1 MSIKRVSIESDHTL
15 EGVLRPGS
23 RGAGV
28 VICHPHPLY
37 GGDMNNN
44 VVRAME
50 EGFSRQGYTTLI
62 FNFRGVGG
70 SGGEYD
76 EGEGE
81 VRDAIAA
88 SEHLRQ
94 HLDPDNRIMCAGYSF
109 GAWVV
114 SRAALQVQGLEGLFL
129 VSYPFLIYK
138 GDHLKT
144 FDKKIYFIG
153 GTYDDIAPLDDL
165 LAFYKHL
172 EITEKYLKVIPTTHF
187 YGGKEEEIAD
197 FIKESVE
204 PAPGN
209 NPP

>member
-15 EGVLRPGS
+15 EGVLRAGS
-23 RGAGV
+23 KNAGV

-37 GGDMNNN
+37 GGDMRNN
-44 VVRAME
+44 VVGAIE
-50 EGFSRQGYTTLI
+50 EGFSQQGYTTLI

-81 VRDAIAA
+81 VRDTLAA

-94 HLDPDNRIMCAGYSF
+94 HLDPDGRIMCAGYSF
-109 GAWVV
+109 GAWVI
-114 SRAALQVQGLEGLFL
+114 SRAALNVQDPYGLFL

-144 FDKKIYFIG
+144 FSKKIYFIG

-172 EITEKYLKVIPTTHF
+172 AITDKYLKVIPTSHF
-187 YGGKEEEIAD
+187 YSGKEDEIVD

-204 PAPGN
+204 PAPR
-209 NPP
+209 P

>member
-1 MSIKRVSIESDHTL
+1 MSIKRVSIEADQTL
-15 EGVLRPGS
+15 EGALRAGS
-23 RGAGV
+23 RSAGV

-37 GGDMNNN
+37 GGDMHNN
-44 VVRAME
+44 VVGAME

-70 SGGEYD
+70 SRGEYD

-81 VRDAIAA
+81 VRDALAA
-88 SEHLRQ
+88 SEYLRQ
-94 HLDPDNRIMCAGYSF
+94 HLDPDGRIICAGYSF

-114 SRAALQVQGLEGLFL
+114 SRAALQVQDLEGLFL

-138 GDHLKT
+138 GEHLKA
-144 FDKKIYFIG
+144 FSKKLYFIG

-165 LAFYKHL
+165 LAFYKRL
-172 EITEKYLKVIPTTHF
+172 EITDKYLKVIPTTHF
-187 YGGKEEEIAD
+187 YGGKEEEITD

-204 PAPGN
+204 PAPR
-209 NPP
+209 P

>member
-1 MSIKRVSIESDHTL
+1 MSIKRVSIESDYTL
-15 EGVLRPGS
+15 EGVLRGES
-23 RGAGV
+23 KDAGV

-37 GGDMNNN
+37 GGDMHNN

-62 FNFRGVGG
+62 FNFRGVSG
-70 SGGEYD
+70 SRGEYD

-81 VRDAIAA
+81 VRDTLAA

-94 HLDPDNRIMCAGYSF
+94 YLNPDGRIMCAGYSF

-114 SRAALQVQGLEGLFL
+114 SRAALEVQDPDGLFL

-138 GDHLKT
+138 GDHLKA
-144 FDKKIYFIG
+144 FSKKIYFIG

-172 EITEKYLKVIPTTHF
+172 EITDKYLKVIPTTHF
-187 YGGKEEEIAD
+187 YGGKEEEITD
-197 FIKESVE
+197 FITESVE
-204 PAPGN
+204 PALK
-209 NPP
+209 